1 MPGIIIT
8 PGNFNPPSTP
18 LETPGVITYPKVP
31 DVTLNRRPQQSSRSR
46 VTGFTPR
53 LLPVNYTIWNPLGI
67 AGAGPRLG
75 SVANFRVRGT
85 RYVPDGSYLDNVQA
99 NLGNDVDYYG
109 EVFNEQASPDYPE
122 IPDVAGYGVSGQHG
136 VSQTTIIKQAHS
148 VTVILDGCDDGAN
161 YEVYAF
167 SRLSDIDLIPPR
179 RLLENL
185 GGGRWRSEFT
195 QLWGLENTGLS
206 YPNNPDP
213 GYYVPPHI
221 LNPPY
226 YVPNNI
232 LRIFGL
238 WETFELTRNGD
249 IYDVIQINMGFRCR
263 INFTMVDTFP
273 PEVDTESSP
282 GARNLTAP
290 AAPAVS
296 VILYGPNAD
305 VTTVPSPDP
314 INITRWQ
321 RESYATQG
329 YLLFS

>member
-122 IPDVAGYGVSGQHG
+122 IPDVVGYYLESEK
-136 VSQTTIIKQAHS
+136 SSAWTNSIKRAYS
-148 VTVILDGCDDGAN
+148 ITVILDGCDDGAS
-161 YEVYAF
+161 YEVYG
-167 SRLSDIDLIPPR
+167 RERGNPTR
-179 RLLENL
+179 RLLDNL
-185 GGGRWRSEFT
+185 GGGVWSSEFT
-195 QLWGLENTGLS
+195 SDFLILS
-206 YPNNPDP
+206 RGTIGDPNPLTTP
-213 GYYVPPHI
+213 VI
-221 LNPPY
+221 SS
-226 YVPNNI
+226 I
-232 LRIFGL
+232 
-238 WETFELTRNGD
+238 WESFELMRNGD
-249 IYDVIQINMGFRCR
+249 VYDVITIGMGFRND
-263 INFTMVDTFP
+263 ITWTYADP
-273 PEVDTESSP
+273 WIPEDYRVAYVE
-282 GARNLTAP
+282 

-314 INITRWQ
+314 INITLWQ